1 MANLLE
7 SKKILFILAYFILI
21 FNLKSVTNQNKSKK
35 YVLKNGSI
43 LAILA
48 TVPYSV
54 YFSATLSCYCA
65 RNKNKNIAKC
75 HPSILSLT
83 SFTVSYMSWFLVD
96 FSICHAMLV
105 ATLIQYLPLNIFFLV
120 LKVLNYWRQFFC
132 RVSPFN

>member
-1 MANLLE
+1 MIAWVGWDCL
-7 SKKILFILAYFILI
+7 
-21 FNLKSVTNQNKSKK
+21 
-35 YVLKNGSI
+35 GRH
-43 LAILA
+43 
-48 TVPYSV
+48 SV

-132 RVSPFN
+132 RVSPFNQLFYQGMGQTRRFKKYIWVEKEVGKEKWSLNLRE